1 MSKEH
6 GLRLVRAV
14 QDGNFETL
22 MEICTDEIVFTAA
35 TPGSTWKSK
44 GKVDTENALNDL
56 FPPEERVSE
65 IVSLDCYPLPGRSR
79 ISYRI
84 RGVKEETGPFEYE
97 HQAYYQVIDGKISNL
112 RVLCSGLYEPE
123 N

>member
-6 GLRLVRAV
+6 GLCLVRAV
-14 QDGNFETL
+14 QDGNFGTL
-22 MEICTDEIVFTAA
+22 MEVCTDEIVFTAA
-35 TPGSTWKSK
+35 TPGNTWKSK
-44 GKVDTENALNDL
+44 GKVDTENALKGL
-56 FPPEERVSE
+56 FPPEEKVFEVVS
-65 IVSLDCYPLPGRSR
+65 IDCYSLPGRSR
-79 ISYRI
+79 IAYRI
-84 RGVKEETGPFEYE
+84 RGVKEGSGPYEYE